1 MSRRIQPIWSL
12 TVAAFL
18 ITCLAGCG
26 DDATGPA
33 SEEQGSTRADIR
45 FTDVSAS
52 SGVTHANVS
61 GESKQKLAIVENI
74 GQGAGALDYDGD
86 GDLDLFIC
94 NGDMFSGQAPKTDP
108 RCALYRNDGE
118 FKFTDVTE
126 EAGLVFKGWV
136 HGASVVD
143 FDADGHQD
151 LYLACYLRDNIFF
164 RNTGKGG
171 FEDATETWGGGD
183 PSASTT
189 SAFFDADNDGD
200 LDLYVGN
207 YVNYDPKNPPNSGKY
222 CEWKNLKVSCGPNG
236 TEAMADVFYEN
247 VDGRLVEATAKFG
260 FDAAPAYTLG
270 LVTCDFDNDGDLDL
284 YVAND
289 SVGNYLFE
297 NLGDGKYQEAAWRY
311 AVDMQEDGR
320 AQAGMGVDAGDVDND
335 GRFEFFVTNFSH
347 DYNTLYKNGQ
357 TPNGK
362 THFTDS
368 TYAMKLGESSFNYL
382 SWGTR
387 IHDLDLD
394 GWQDIVVA
402 SGHVY
407 PQVDGA
413 NLDTSYAQ
421 LNQIFVND
429 GARDGQVAF
438 TLLDNSKI
446 SGWDKA
452 AVSRGLVTA
461 DLDDDGDQDMLIVE
475 LDTPPT
481 LLRNDTTGKG
491 SWIGFHLIGKGK
503 NRDAIGTRIEVVDS
517 AGVSRWRDRA
527 AGASFLSSSDP
538 RVVFGLGAA
547 SGPVTAKIRW
557 PDGTT
562 KSLPDL
568 ATGKYHVIT
577 E

>member
-189 SAFFDADNDGD
+189 SAFFDA
-200 LDLYVGN
+200 
-207 YVNYDPKNPPNSGKY
+207 
-222 CEWKNLKVSCGPNG
+222 
-236 TEAMADVFYEN
+236 
-247 VDGRLVEATAKFG
+247 
-260 FDAAPAYTLG
+260 
-270 LVTCDFDNDGDLDL
+270 DNDGDLDL